1 MFYIDFCNNDIKSD
15 EKMFSWWLFEL
26 FKWDFQGVCLLK
38 KIQEYSGNSEF
49 DTVRVF
55 IVIKGYMDTS
65 NNYRS
70 GTNCW
75 L

>member
-1 MFYIDFCNNDIKSD
+1 MFYIDFCNNNIKSD
-15 EKMFSWWLFEL
+15 EKIFSWWLLEFS
-26 FKWDFQGVCLLK
+26 KWDFQGVCFLK
-38 KIQEYSGNSEF
+38 KIQEYSGTPEF

-70 GTNCW
+70 GTYCW

>member
-1 MFYIDFCNNDIKSD
+1 MRFSGSMFY
-15 EKMFSWWLFEL
+15 
-26 FKWDFQGVCLLK
+26 K
-38 KIQEYSGNSEF
+38 KIQEYNGTPEF

-70 GTNCW
+70 GT

>member
-1 MFYIDFCNNDIKSD
+1 MRFSGSMFF
-15 EKMFSWWLFEL
+15 
-26 FKWDFQGVCLLK
+26 K
-38 KIQEYSGNSEF
+38 KIQEYSGTPEF

-70 GTNCW
+70 GT
-75 L
+75 